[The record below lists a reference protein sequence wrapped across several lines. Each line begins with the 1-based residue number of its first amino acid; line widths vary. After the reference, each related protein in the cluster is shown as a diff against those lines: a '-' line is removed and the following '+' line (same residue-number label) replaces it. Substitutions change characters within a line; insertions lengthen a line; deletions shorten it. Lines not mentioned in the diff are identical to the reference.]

1 MADDKIHTQGV
12 YDYAR
17 DNVELPSASLDKLA
31 CTVLSRFNRAVWW
44 QSMEQVGGRSLR
56 VVLRE
61 CYEQYNGILSPDDQQ
76 IVDEL
81 GVSAHINLTAMKSC
95 LVQSYL
101 LESLVQA
108 NQLPWVIE
116 PTPVSSLSK
125 DDEDAAVEQLLQGIT
140 AANSAGSPM
149 GSQNILDLAKQ
160 IKDDL
165 LRKETELAKD
175 KAENMEKLLTD
186 QCIEGG
192 WNKAM
197 YAFTSD
203 FTVYPF
209 AVLQGPVPTVRN
221 CPVWQGNTYTVKQ
234 KTFYEFNSISPW
246 DFWYSPDS
254 ADTQCGTGVF
264 VRQRWTRRQLI
275 DAMRLPSYNADN
287 IRKVLE
293 EAGRKDYIYRWM
305 SENPEQPD
313 EQLLFWNNCTATI
326 DVLIHYGF
334 FKGSELRD
342 YGVTDIDDL
351 ETYNAQITVVGRYTI
366 QVIVQKDPSLNIRPI
381 FTTSFYK
388 TQNRIPSYGIAQR
401 LRDTERAFM
410 NALRY
415 LMINAYNASGPIT
428 EADYT
433 RLAKYMSNE
442 DINKIIPNTIYLSSA
457 DVPMSNPALR
467 FYTVPSAMPQYQ
479 AMMSF
484 FMDIADRVT
493 NIPAALHGTAV
504 GSGANRTFRGAAML
518 QGNAVKAIQASV
530 ANIDQF
536 VFKPMGELLYNYN
549 MKYSDDERVKGDCR
563 IVAAGASGLMQREID
578 RQSSYEILQMIGS
591 AGQQIMQM
599 PKGPEIVTWALTN
612 VLGKMGVPK
621 DLLVQQNIPAPAPQQ
636 NPLEPERT
644 DMTAGTAMADSGM
657 LQPAGNV

>member
-1 MADDKIHTQGV
+1 MADEKIHTQGV

-17 DNVELPSASLDKLA
+17 DNVEVPAASLDKIA

-44 QSMEQVGGRSLR
+44 QSMEQVGGRSVR
-56 VVLRE
+56 ETLRE
-61 CYEQYNGILSPDDQQ
+61 CYEQYNGVLSPDDRQ
-76 IVDEL
+76 IVEEL

-101 LESLVQA
+101 LETLVNATQI
-108 NQLPWVIE
+108 PWVIE
-116 PTPVSSLSK
+116 PTPIAALSRE
-125 DDEDAAVEQLLQGIT
+125 DEEAAVNQLLETMQ
-140 AANSAGSPM
+140 AQLNPM
-149 GSQNILDLAKQ
+149 QPEAILALVKT

-165 LRKETELAKD
+165 LRKETELAKN
-175 KAENMEKLLTD
+175 KAENMERLLTD

-197 YAFTSD
+197 YSFTSD

-221 CPVWQGNTYTVKQ
+221 CPVWEGNTYTVKQ
-234 KTFYEFNSISPW
+234 KTFYEFNSVSPW

-264 VRQRWTRRQLI
+264 VRQRWTRRQLM

-287 IRKVLE
+287 IKKVLE
-293 EAGRKDYIYRWM
+293 DASRKDYIYRWL

-313 EQLLFWNNCTATI
+313 EQLMFWNNDTTTI

-334 FKGSELRD
+334 FKGSELRE
-342 YGVTDIDDL
+342 YGVTDIDELD
-351 ETYNAQITVVGRYTI
+351 TYNAQITVVGKYTI

-442 DINKIIPNTIYLSSA
+442 DINKIIPNTIYLSSS
-457 DVPMSNPALR
+457 DVPTSNPALR

-479 AMMSF
+479 SLMSF
-484 FMDIADRVT
+484 FMDMADRVT

-504 GSGANRTFRGAAML
+504 GTGANRTFRGAAML
-518 QGNAVKAIQASV
+518 QGNAIKAIQASV

-549 MKYSDDERVKGDCR
+549 MKYSKSENVKGDCR
-563 IVAAGASGLMQREID
+563 IVACGATGLLQREID

-599 PKGPEIVTWALTN
+599 PKGPQIVTWALTN

-621 DLLVQQNIPAPAPQQ
+621 DLLTQQSIPAPAPQQ
-636 NPLEPERT
+636 NPLEPEAGSA
-644 DMTAGTAMADSGM
+644 DLTAGTNLAESGM
-657 LQPAGNV
+657 LQPAGQS